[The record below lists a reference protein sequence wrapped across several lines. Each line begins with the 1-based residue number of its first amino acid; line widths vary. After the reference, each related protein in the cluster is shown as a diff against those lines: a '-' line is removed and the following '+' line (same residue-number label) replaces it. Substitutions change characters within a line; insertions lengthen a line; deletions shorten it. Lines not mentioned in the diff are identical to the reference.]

1 MTKILDFKT
10 LRGAQNSPPYPRT
23 ANITLSNGRVT
34 VHSAVSVSWQHSG
47 LLLVTRE
54 EQRNV
59 FSPLKHLLVK
69 SAMGEQ
75 AINHSK
81 RQDVTTLY

>member
-23 ANITLSNGRVT
+23 VNITLNNGRVT
-34 VHSAVSVSWQHSG
+34 VHITVSVSWQHSG

-59 FSPLKHLLVK
+59 FSPIKHLLVK
-69 SAMGEQ
+69 STMGEQ
-75 AINHSK
+75 VINHS
-81 RQDVTTLY
+81 